1 MTAAA
6 AVNQLA
12 SGEPPIN
19 FAAHQFRAGNISG
32 AREDFEQML
41 AMLVAAVNP
50 GARLIAANPGDW
62 GIDVLAGELSGMV
75 VVWQS
80 KYCWPVVTKA
90 KQAQIRESFNS
101 ALASAGRNGYTLRRW
116 VLCVPSSMDA
126 PTAQWWDNW
135 RTRRQRETGVVIEL
149 WHETVLR
156 GLLVTPDAAH
166 VRRHFYD
173 PYAPHA
179 ETPAERPRPATV

>member
-1 MTAAA
+1 MTVTAAA
-6 AVNQLA
+6 KPLS

-19 FAAHQFRAGNISG
+19 FAAHQIRAGNISG

-41 AMLVAAVNP
+41 AMLVAAVHP

-80 KYCWPVVTKA
+80 KYFWPMVTKS
-90 KQAQIRESFNS
+90 KQAAIRESFNS

-116 VLCVPSSMDA
+116 
-126 PTAQWWDNW
+126 
-135 RTRRQRETGVVIEL
+135 
-149 WHETVLR
+149 
-156 GLLVTPDAAH
+156 
-166 VRRHFYD
+166 
-173 PYAPHA
+173 
-179 ETPAERPRPATV
+179 